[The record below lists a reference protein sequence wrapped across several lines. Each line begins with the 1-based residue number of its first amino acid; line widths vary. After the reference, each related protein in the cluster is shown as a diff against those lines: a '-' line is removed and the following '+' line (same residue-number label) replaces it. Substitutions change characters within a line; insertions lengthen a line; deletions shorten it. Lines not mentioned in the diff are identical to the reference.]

1 MQALHSLGVAN
12 PAQNFIV
19 ASQGAFDEDGIPV
32 VVLAKKTPFAEEEEA
47 AVEAHFDRYEDFN
60 PLYLPSEPGQN
71 AFSDMIAAIT
81 FVRDLGTPDGVKLSV
96 LDPLGRITFETE
108 L

>member
-1 MQALHSLGVAN
+1 MKLC
-12 PAQNFIV
+12 
-19 ASQGAFDEDGIPV
+19 DDGN
-32 VVLAKKTPFAEEEEA
+32 T
-47 AVEAHFDRYEDFN
+47 H
-60 PLYLPSEPGQN
+60 